1 MDDNLTP
8 DVSADQADS
17 PQPSQDVEIIDV
29 TESLSSDQ
37 VQDLFDAFDASD
49 WVEVDKLIDSFEAQG
64 VYPSVKA
71 GGADR
76 NSGNAETLRRYWT
89 TGPGGAKIGWGAS
102 GDWTRCVSELSKY
115 LGPRA
120 KGYCALRHKEMNGF
134 YPGDNANKS
143 DSTNMGDA
151 FSTYH
156 ETKQVGELGEPM
168 LEHKTVGVKGM
179 KVVSAESGIVETI
192 ISVTGMVDNV
202 KDRIMPGAYA
212 KTLAKRK
219 PKGVWSHDWDTP
231 VSKTL
236 SVKELLPGDPELPG
250 RMPNGDP
257 WPQGAGALKV
267 KTQFNLDTQRG
278 REAYSD
284 VTFFGDEQEWSIGYN
299 VPVGG
304 AQVDTKSGVREIGTL
319 ELYEYSPVLF
329 GAMPLARTTSVKEAQ
344 LALKALKGGA
354 ASWLNEVDDGV
365 VAGVAEYAAPSTNDE
380 EGSETLEMSGDDMM
394 LVKTA
399 IQTLSDL
406 LEAVETETKG
416 KFPFQKDSDDEE
428 DEEEESSDEEPIDG
442 EEEVVDDEEDTGDEE
457 EMPVDDEQVIE
468 QEEDVVEGDVES
480 VGTPDP
486 KARLEAALA
495 EAANNPPEEGM
506 WGSDNPPPED
516 SDEFYSSMAEAVDD
530 LIDDPVL
537 RNELIAIADEIDTAM
552 DEEDTAYF
560 EEAVRLALDKI
571 EENLGAD
578 DEADLKELAEII
590 ADSID
595 QMGIEVPQ
603 EEVDQATGDNVLAEE
618 PAMDIE
624 PTELG
629 PDVDPAE
636 ETAPD
641 ENPVLDEEDPA
652 LVAEELP
659 EDKPVDDATKP
670 PADDT
675 GEVVEEGD
683 AEKPTEDDEED
694 DEKKKG
700 KFPFAKNGKTLINVS
715 EYKSLLEDLQP

>member
-1 MDDNLTP
+1 MENELAANASVEAPGPEQPLDGIDN
-8 DVSADQADS
+8 
-17 PQPSQDVEIIDV
+17 IDI

-37 VQDLFDAFDASD
+37 IQNLFDACDASD
-49 WVEVDKLIDSFEAQG
+49 WSEVDRLIDSFEKQG
-64 VYPSVKA
+64 IYPDSKA

-76 NSGNAETLRRYWT
+76 NSGNAEKLRRYWT

-102 GDWTRCVSELSKY
+102 GDWTRCVSHLSKY

-143 DSTNMGDA
+143 DSPNNMAG

-156 ETKQVGELGEPM
+156 ETKQPGELGEPM

-179 KVVSAESGIVETI
+179 NVVSAEAGIVETI
-192 ISVTGMVDNV
+192 ISVTGVVDNV
-202 KDRIMPGAYA
+202 KDRIMPGAYE

-236 SVKELLPGDPELPG
+236 SVKELLPGDKELPR

-257 WPQGAGALKV
+257 WPAGAGALKV

-354 ASWLNEVDDGV
+354 ASWLNTESA
-365 VAGVAEYAAPSTNDE
+365 VATTAEYTAVSTDDDE
-380 EGSETLEMSGDDMM
+380 ADTIDLSGDDML

-399 IQTLSDL
+399 IQTLTDL
-406 LEAVETETKG
+406 LNAVETETKG
-416 KFPFQKDSDDEE
+416 KFPFQKDEE
-428 DEEEESSDEEPIDG
+428 DEETDDAVLDEETEDPDVEEEESDVEEEP
-442 EEEVVDDEEDTGDEE
+442 EEEVLDDNGE
-457 EMPVDDEQVIE
+457 VIE
-468 QEEDVVEGDVES
+468 PEADTAELGDDPG
-480 VGTPDP
+480 VGTDP
-486 KARLEAALA
+486 KARLDAALA
-495 EAANNPPEEGM
+495 EAAQNPPEEGM

-516 SDEFYSSMAEAVDD
+516 GNEFYTSMAEAVDD
-530 LIDDPVL
+530 LIDDAVL

-590 ADSID
+590 ADSIE
-595 QMGIEVPQ
+595 QMGIDVPQ
-603 EEVDQATGDNVLAEE
+603 EEVDQATETGDYATDPFAEE
-618 PAMDIE
+618 GAE
-624 PTELG
+624 
-629 PDVDPAE
+629 DVDPNAE
-636 ETAPD
+636 VEVDPDAETAPD
-641 ENPVLDEEDPA
+641 EDPVLDEEDPA
-652 LVAEELP
+652 LTASDVEAPEEDMP
-659 EDKPVDDATKP
+659 EDPEA
-670 PADDT
+670 
-675 GEVVEEGD
+675 VEESS
-683 AEKPTEDDEED
+683 DDEED
-694 DEKKKG
+694 DKKKKG
-700 KFPFAKNGKTLINVS
+700 KFPFAKAGKSVINVS
-715 EYKSLLEDLQP
+715 EYKSLLDELRND